1 MGARGTRVSFYLNNM
16 LMAVWKD
23 TMRQKADVLNTV
35 VGKGSVL
42 EGDFNVTDGIRV
54 DGILRG
60 KLISSGAL
68 IVGVSGE
75 VEADPIQV
83 KDAIVAGRVRGTLHA
98 SRMVKLESSANVVG
112 DITAQILVI
121 EEGAVLHG
129 ICDTGGDQMAIS
141 DPVEKSV
148 G

>member
-1 MGARGTRVSFYLNNM
+1 
-16 LMAVWKD
+16 MA
-23 TMRQKADVLNTV
+23 QKADVLNTV

-42 EGDFNVTDGIRV
+42 EGSFEVTDSIRV

-68 IVGVSGE
+68 IVGTSGE
-75 VEADPIQV
+75 IEAEPIHV

-98 SRMVKLESSANVVG
+98 SRMVKLESSAIVVG
-112 DITAQILVI
+112 DITAQVLVI

-129 ICDTGGDQMAIS
+129 VCDTGGNAMVVS
-141 DPVEKSV
+141 DINAKQAEQAV